1 MRSRFPHGGEV
12 LGAAPANPLLAPVL
26 SKDLSLS
33 MSRQRELLD
42 LQAIQRIP
50 GLVGYWK
57 PDPQYLFED
66 SAGTTP
72 ASTSGTG
79 PVGQW
84 RAVGVTPTLTAV
96 TVANSGF
103 DADSD
108 WTKGTGWTIGSGVAT
123 KTAGSA
129 AALSQAITLTA
140 GSVYLITWTLTRTSG
155 TLLPRFTGGTTVS
168 GTALSASGTYS
179 ENLVAV
185 TGNTTMEFYG
195 DASFAGTVDDVSV
208 VLLTGVVA
216 VEATTALKPI
226 LRKTPTTGVC
236 WADSNTSA
244 SALNVAL
251 GNLGSACT
259 LARATAEGVTF
270 TENVSIT
277 STYNIAPA
285 FSFNSDVAIFN
296 RALTA
301 IEKALITR
309 YMARAVPMLGSNL
322 IINGTF
328 DTDTTGWVARL
339 VYGVGATSVTD
350 GVVSISGN
358 GVDIYGALAQVPI
371 PAGSVGTQFFVK
383 ARLRSV
389 SGGNSVIRCTNV
401 DHPNKSPSLNNFT
414 TTFANLEYAY
424 SQTAALG
431 TGILIGANSVSGTA
445 EFDDISMR
453 QIL

>member
-12 LGAAPANPLLAPVL
+12 LGAAPANPFLAPVL

-33 MSRQRELLD
+33 VSRQRDLLD

-50 GLVGYWK
+50 GFVGYWK
-57 PDPQYLFED
+57 ADPQYLFED

-129 AALSQAITLTA
+129 ASLSQAITLAA
-140 GSVYLITWTLTRTSG
+140 GSVYLITWTMTRTAG

-168 GTALSASGTYS
+168 GTALSASGTYT
-179 ENLVAV
+179 ENLVAI
-185 TGNTTMEFYG
+185 TGNTTLEFYG

-208 VLLTGVVA
+208 VVLTGVVA
-216 VEATTALKPI
+216 VEATTANKPI
-226 LRKTPTTGVC
+226 LRKTPTTGVY
-236 WADSNTSA
+236 WADANTST

-259 LARATAEGVTF
+259 VARSGAEGVTF

-285 FSFNSDVAIFN
+285 FSFNADVAIFN

-301 IEKALITR
+301 TEKALITR
-309 YMARAVPMLGSNL
+309 YMGRAVPMLGSNL
-322 IINGTF
+322 ITNGTF
-328 DTDTTGWVARL
+328 DTDTTGWAVITNGVLTVESGWGRL
-339 VYGVGATSVTD
+339 ANNG
-350 GVVSISGN
+350 SGN
-358 GVDIYGALAQVPI
+358 RYAQHPGLAFGSFFLAKAVCRSSGVPI
-371 PAGSVGTQFFVK
+371 PQLRVGANGVYSNNGTTST
-383 ARLRSV
+383 LSHPV
-389 SGGNSVIRCTNV
+389 SLVSTPV
-401 DHPNKSPSLNNFT
+401 T
-414 TTFANLEYAY
+414 TTNLMIYCA
-424 SQTAALG
+424 TG
-431 TGILIGANSVSGTA
+431 TTTGVYV
-445 EFDDISMR
+445 EFDNITA
-453 QIL
+453 QEIL

>member
-12 LGAAPANPLLAPVL
+12 LGAAPANPILAPVL
-26 SKDLSLS
+26 SQDRGLS
-33 MSRQRELLD
+33 MSRQQDLLD

-50 GLVGYWK
+50 GLVGYWQR
-57 PDPQYLFED
+57 DPQYMFED

-129 AALSQAITLTA
+129 ASLSQAITLTA
-140 GSVYLITWTLTRTSG
+140 GSVYLITWTLTRTAG
-155 TLLPRFTGGTTVS
+155 TLLPRFTGGSTVS
-168 GTALSASGTYS
+168 GTALSASGTYT

-185 TGNTTMEFYG
+185 TGNVTLEFYG

-226 LRKTPTTGVC
+226 LRKTPITGVY
-236 WADSNTSA
+236 WADSNTA
-244 SALNVAL
+244 TSALNVAL

-259 LARATAEGVTF
+259 VARSGAEGVTF

-277 STYNIAPA
+277 STYNLAPA

-309 YMARAVPMLGSNL
+309 YMQRAVPLLGNNVVT
-322 IINGTF
+322 NGTF
-328 DTDTTGWVARL
+328 DTDTTGWSIGSNTILSAIGGVLRVENNGSTLRFASQSTAITGKTYLFCASSRGDGSTGRGRIQLSVVAL
-339 VYGVGATSVTD
+339 SVTSAD
-350 GVVSISGN
+350 YANTWRTLSMVGV
-358 GVDIYGALAQVPI
+358 AP
-371 PAGSVGTQFFVK
+371 
-383 ARLRSV
+383 
-389 SGGNSVIRCTNV
+389 
-401 DHPNKSPSLNNFT
+401 
-414 TTFANLEYAY
+414 
-424 SQTAALG
+424 
-431 TGILIGANSVSGTA
+431 GTA
-445 EFDDISMR
+445 LYLYNYSTTATGSYSEFDDVSCKE
-453 QIL
+453 IL

>member
-1 MRSRFPHGGEV
+1 MLSRRPTGSEI
-12 LGAAPANPLLAPVL
+12 LGAAPGHGLAVPVL
-26 SKDLSLS
+26 RADTNLRTSC
-33 MSRQRELLD
+33 QQALLD

-57 PDPQYLFED
+57 ADPQYLFED

-72 ASTSGTG
+72 ASTNGTG

-123 KTAGSA
+123 KTAGA
-129 AALSQAITLTA
+129 AASLSQAITLTA
-140 GSVYLITWTLTRTSG
+140 GSVYLITWTLTRTAG
-155 TLLPRFTGGTTVS
+155 TLLPRFTGGTTVF

-185 TGNTTMEFYG
+185 TGNTTLEFYG

-216 VEATTALKPI
+216 VEATTALKPT
-226 LRKTPTTGVC
+226 LRKTPTTGIY
-236 WADSNTSA
+236 WADSNTST

-259 LARATAEGVTF
+259 VARSGAEGVTF
-270 TENVSIT
+270 TEGVTIS
-277 STYNIAPA
+277 STYNLAPA
-285 FSFNSDVAIFN
+285 FSFNSDVALFN

-301 IEKALITR
+301 TEKALVTR
-309 YMARAVPMLGSNL
+309 YMQRGVPVLGSNVVT
-322 IINGTF
+322 NGKF
-328 DTDTTGWVARL
+328 DDGATGW
-339 VYGVGATSVTD
+339 
-350 GVVSISGN
+350 
-358 GVDIYGALAQVPI
+358 
-371 PAGSVGTQFFVK
+371 SVGTNWSIGGGIATKTGGAGGVLVQAYTLPVGSFYAIRGDFTVTAGAFNFYVGGSQVPPSITSSSSGLYVV
-383 ARLRSV
+383 ARSAGTNIGV
-389 SGGNSVIRCTNV
+389 NGN
-401 DHPNKSPSLNNFT
+401 T
-414 TTFANLEYAY
+414 TSAGTLDNL
-424 SQTAALG
+424 S
-431 TGILIGANSVSGTA
+431 
-445 EFDDISMR
+445 FR

>member
-1 MRSRFPHGGEV
+1 MLSRRPTGSEI
-12 LGAAPANPLLAPVL
+12 LGAAPGHGLAVPVL
-26 SKDLSLS
+26 RADTNLRTSC
-33 MSRQRELLD
+33 QQALLD

-57 PDPQYLFED
+57 SDPAYLYED
-66 SAGTTP
+66 SAGTIQ
-72 ASTSGTG
+72 ASTNGTG

-103 DADSD
+103 DVDSD

-129 AALSQAITLTA
+129 ASLSQAITLAA
-140 GSVYLITWTLTRTSG
+140 GSVYLITWTMTRTAG

-168 GTALSASGTYS
+168 GTALSASGTYT

-185 TGNTTMEFYG
+185 TGNVTLEFYG

-208 VLLTGVVA
+208 VVLTGVVA
-216 VEATTALKPI
+216 VEATTANKPI
-226 LRKTPTTGVC
+226 LRKTPTTGVY
-236 WADSNTSA
+236 WADANTST

-259 LARATAEGVTF
+259 VARSGAEGVTF

-285 FSFNSDVAIFN
+285 FSFNADVAIFN

-301 IEKALITR
+301 TEKALITR
-309 YMARAVPMLGSNL
+309 YMGRAVPMLGSNL
-322 IINGTF
+322 ITNGTF
-328 DTDTTGWVARL
+328 DTDTTGWAVITNGVLTVESGWGRL
-339 VYGVGATSVTD
+339 ANNG
-350 GVVSISGN
+350 SGN
-358 GVDIYGALAQVPI
+358 RYAQHPGLAFGSFFLAKAACRSSGVPI
-371 PAGSVGTQFFVK
+371 PQLRMGAGGVYSNNGTTST
-383 ARLRSV
+383 LSHPV
-389 SGGNSVIRCTNV
+389 SLVSTPV
-401 DHPNKSPSLNNFT
+401 T
-414 TTFANLEYAY
+414 TTNLMIYCA
-424 SQTAALG
+424 TG
-431 TGILIGANSVSGTA
+431 TTTGVYV
-445 EFDDISMR
+445 EFDNITA
-453 QIL
+453 QEIL